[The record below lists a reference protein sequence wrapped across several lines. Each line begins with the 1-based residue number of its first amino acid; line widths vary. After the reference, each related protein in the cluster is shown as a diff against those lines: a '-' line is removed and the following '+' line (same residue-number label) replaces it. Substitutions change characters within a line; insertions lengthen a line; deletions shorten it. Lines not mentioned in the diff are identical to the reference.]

1 MTSLT
6 PEWAIAVPEPMN
18 RRIENDQMVCV
29 RPGLTAWISV
39 WGDEDAEPPAA
50 VLDRIKQTAS
60 PTAYDREGD
69 LTPAEYLANHV
80 VATGDVG

>member
-18 RRIENDQMVCV
+18 RRIENDQMVW

-69 LTPAEYLANHV
+69 LTSAEYLGQSRRG
-80 VATGDVG
+80 TGDVG

>member
-1 MTSLT
+1 M
-6 PEWAIAVPEPMN
+6 
-18 RRIENDQMVCV
+18 
-29 RPGLTAWISV
+29 